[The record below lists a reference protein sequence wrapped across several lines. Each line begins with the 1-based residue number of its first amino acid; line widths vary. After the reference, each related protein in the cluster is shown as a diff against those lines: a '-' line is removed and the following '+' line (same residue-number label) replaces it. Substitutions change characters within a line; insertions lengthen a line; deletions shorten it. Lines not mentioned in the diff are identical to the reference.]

1 MKKTQSGFTL
11 IELMIVIAIIGI
23 LASVAIPQYQVYTQR
38 AEATAVVSNVR
49 NVQLAIQEF
58 YSTTGNLPPAI
69 ADLARYGVIAK
80 TLTDISD
87 DVDLIASVTVV
98 GTTADIL
105 IKFDTAT
112 SGVPAGLADKT
123 MIISPWANNGVITFG
138 IATASTLEEKYRPN
152 L

>member
-23 LASVAIPQYQVYTQR
+23 LASVAIPQYQIYTQR

-69 ADLARYGVIAK
+69 ADLARYGVTAT
-80 TLTDISD
+80 TLTQISD

-98 GTTADIL
+98 GTTADIF
-105 IKFDTAT
+105 ITFDTAT
-112 SGVPAGLADKT
+112 GVPSGLAGST
-123 MIISPWANNGVITFG
+123 MIISPWVNNGVITFG